1 MSEEAAIEETPAAEA
16 APEEASASESEAAP
30 EEAVVV
36 KAVAA
41 KTKKKGPAAKPK
53 TAVSNHPPFANM
65 ITTAVKV
72 NLKKIIPFYQYCNR
86 NIIFFLYCSI

>member
-53 TAVSNHPPFANM
+53 NAVSNHPPFANM

-72 NLKKIIPFYQYCNR
+72 HFTKII
-86 NIIFFLYCSI
+86 LYTSKSYVL